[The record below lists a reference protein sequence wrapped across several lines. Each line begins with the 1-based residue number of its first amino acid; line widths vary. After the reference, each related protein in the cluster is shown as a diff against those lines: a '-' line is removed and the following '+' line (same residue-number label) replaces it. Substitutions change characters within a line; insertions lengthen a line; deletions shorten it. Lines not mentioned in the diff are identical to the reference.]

1 MVLGALR
8 GRGLPLLW
16 WIAAVLVPGE
26 TAATDSP
33 GVFVGFWKTVPRKTK
48 GCVACSVVLS
58 AVDSAGKKNPP
69 KFEGNPTQ
77 SSSVLTEICEIWQ
90 G

>member
-48 GCVACSVVLS
+48 GSYSLLGRALR
-58 AVDSAGKKNPP
+58 GR
-69 KFEGNPTQ
+69 Q
-77 SSSVLTEICEIWQ
+77 RR
-90 G
+90 